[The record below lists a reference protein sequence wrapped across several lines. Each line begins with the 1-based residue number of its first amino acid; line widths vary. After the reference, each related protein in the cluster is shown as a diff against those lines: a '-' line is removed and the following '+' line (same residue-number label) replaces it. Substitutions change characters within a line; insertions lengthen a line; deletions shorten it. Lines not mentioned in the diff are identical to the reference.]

1 VAANQVKCAMDKKP
15 LAYTNRHLVDA
26 VTYQKDLLA
35 NVSSSTSIETGKRVA
50 EISDYLAKD
59 LADKKV
65 IFCHPLSPK

>member
-1 VAANQVKCAMDKKP
+1 MDKRP
-15 LAYTNRHLVDA
+15 LAYTNPHLVDTVA
-26 VTYQKDLLA
+26 YQKDLLA

-65 IFCHPLSPK
+65 IFSRPLSPK